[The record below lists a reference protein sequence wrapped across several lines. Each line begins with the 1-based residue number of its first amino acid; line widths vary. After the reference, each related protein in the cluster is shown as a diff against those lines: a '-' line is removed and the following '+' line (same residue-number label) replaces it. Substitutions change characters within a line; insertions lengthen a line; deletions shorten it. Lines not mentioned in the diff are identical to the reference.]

1 MTGIIV
7 LCRYNSSRL
16 HGKIMKKING
26 KEILTY
32 ILERLA
38 ILEEEYPIVVCTSIE
53 NSDKPIVEYCKKNHI
68 DYYRGDLNNVALR
81 FLNCAQEHGF
91 ENAVRINGDNL
102 FLDAG
107 LIKNMIQLKENSK
120 VEFVSNVKDRTF
132 PKGMSVEIVSTAF
145 YKKEFQNFE
154 KNDLEHVMTYFYR
167 LNKEHTRF
175 VYNRDK
181 EIGDFNLA
189 IDTEVDF
196 NNACRII
203 ESMDKDHTQ
212 YDYNDITRLFDNLKY
227 DN

>member
-1 MTGIIV
+1 MTGIII

-16 HGKIMKKING
+16 HGKIMKRING

-38 ILEEEYPIVVCTSIE
+38 VLEEEYPIVVCTSIE
-53 NSDKPIVEYCKKNHI
+53 KSDDPIVDYCKKNNI
-68 DYYRGDLNNVALR
+68 DYYRGDLDNVALR
-81 FLNCAQEHGF
+81 FLNCAQEHDF
-91 ENAVRINGDNL
+91 ESAVRINGDNL

-107 LIKNMIQLKENSK
+107 LIKYMIQLKENSK

-145 YKKEFQNFE
+145 YQKEFQNFE
-154 KNDLEHVMTYFYR
+154 KSDLEHVMTYFYR
-167 LNKEHTRF
+167 LNEEHTRY
-175 VYNRDK
+175 VYNQSK
-181 EIGDFNLA
+181 EIGDLNLA
-189 IDTEVDF
+189 IDTEEDF

-212 YDYNDITRLFDNLKY
+212 YDYNDIIRLFDKLKY